1 MNIASRV
8 ALAAATALL
17 LAHAPAARPQ
27 AAASPVYDV
36 EILVFANPGGAR
48 EELSSAARGARS
60 DGGDRPTGAAQA
72 ARFVGTL
79 PAGRLKLGPLR
90 DKLAAGGAYRVIA
103 HAGWSQVPASW
114 GSRSG
119 LALSAA
125 GVSAPGL
132 SGQVQLERGTYLHL
146 GFTLRYVPPGS
157 TSAQELVEMRR
168 VKFNERH
175 YYDHPAFGVVA
186 VVSNPAA
193 AR

>member
-1 MNIASRV
+1 MNIARRV

-17 LAHAPAARPQ
+17 LAHAPARPQ

-36 EILVFANPGGAR
+36 EIIVFANPGGAR
-48 EELSSAARGARS
+48 EEASSAGRAARN
-60 DGGDRPTGAAQA
+60 DTGDRATGAAQA

-79 PAGRLKLGPLR
+79 PAGRLKLGALR
-90 DKLAAGGAYRVIA
+90 DRLAAGGAYRVIA

-119 LALSAA
+119 LALPAV
-125 GVSAPGL
+125 GVNAPGL

-146 GFTLRYVPPGS
+146 GFTLRYQPPGA

-175 YYDHPAFGVVA
+175 YYDHPAFGVIA